1 MCLSLAASQPVIITQ
16 QPIGGRILVGRN
28 ITLMCSASGSGT
40 LTFFWERSI
49 NGSSWT
55 TVSNA
60 NTTSYTTDT
69 TLAIGQYVYRCRV
82 SNEDESVVSTNATV
96 DMYGKDCYNMHINI
110 YVFIY
115 SCMFAYYTLLNKS
128 SVKIWNK
135 YFYIIVT

>member
-1 MCLSLAASQPVIITQ
+1 MKYKPVIITQ
-16 QPIGGRILVGRN
+16 QPIGGRILIGRN
-28 ITLMCSASGSGT
+28 FTLMCSASSSGT
-40 LTFFWERSI
+40 LIFFWERSI
-49 NGSSWT
+49 NSSSWT

-110 YVFIY
+110 YVFYIY
-115 SCMFAYYTLLNKS
+115 FCMFAY
-128 SVKIWNK
+128 
-135 YFYIIVT
+135 

>member
-1 MCLSLAASQPVIITQ
+1 
-16 QPIGGRILVGRN
+16 
-28 ITLMCSASGSGT
+28 MCSASGSGT
-40 LTFFWERSI
+40 LIFSWERSI

-60 NTTSYTTDT
+60 NTTTYTTDT

-96 DMYGKDCYNMHINI
+96 DMYGKDCYSMHIKV

-115 SCMFAYYTLLNKS
+115 FCMFAYYTLLNKS
-128 SVKIWNK
+128 SVKIWIK
-135 YFYIIVT
+135 YFYIIAS